1 MSKAGTEGRRR
12 MSVLFT
18 SAIDFN
24 SNSSLGIS
32 AKVMSQAKASEEAGH
47 DVCISKDYG
56 LETRIERTCSG
67 EVVASHVR
75 KSPGDRRSKYAFLGD
90 WARANGV
97 EAVVIRFDHLDSVF
111 CSFSKQL
118 RGHGIALAVEFP
130 TFPFELERDARH
142 KRLLESRK
150 YLSYAAHRAYAQLE
164 SCRAKHASRYF
175 DYAITYLEDDTI
187 WGVPNIT
194 YDNGIDLA
202 AIPLREAGKPGE
214 TVRLLAVAKF
224 APHHGIDRLIR
235 GLAEYKGE
243 RPVQLTL
250 VGVGAENPAL
260 EKLVSELRLG
270 DSVVFAG
277 AATGSKLDAFF
288 DDADIAVGS
297 LGLHRI
303 GISLGSTMKSREY
316 CARGIPFVYSFP
328 EKGFNGDEKFTLM
341 FSSNDDPIP
350 IDEVIAFADR
360 MAADPETGS
369 VMRAFAEEHFDWKV
383 QMDKVLKV
391 LETDVADREGKIG

>member
-1 MSKAGTEGRRR
+1 

-47 DVCISKDYG
+47 DVYISKDYG
-56 LETRIERTCSG
+56 LETKIERPCSG
-67 EVVASHVR
+67 KVVASCIR
-75 KSPGDRRSKYAFLGD
+75 KNLGDRRNKYAFLGN
-90 WARANGV
+90 WALANGI
-97 EAVVIRFDHLDSVF
+97 EAVVVRFDHLDSIF

-118 RGHGIALAVEFP
+118 RDRGIVLAVEFP

-150 YLSYAAHRAYAQLE
+150 YLSYAAHRAYALIE
-164 SCRAKHASRYF
+164 SSRAKRAPRYF

-202 AIPLREAGKPGE
+202 AIPLRKVYTPNEA
-214 TVRLLAVAKF
+214 VRLLAVAKF

-235 GLAEYKGE
+235 GLAGYKGE
-243 RPVQLTL
+243 RPVRLML
-250 VGVGAENPAL
+250 VGEGSENPSL
-260 EKLVSELRLG
+260 EKLVAELNLE
-270 DSVVFAG
+270 DSVAFAG
-277 AATGSKLDAFF
+277 PATGSKLDALF
-288 DDADIAVGS
+288 DDADIAIGS

-303 GISLGSTMKSREY
+303 GISLGSTMKAREY
-316 CARGIPFVYSFP
+316 CGRGIPFIYSFP
-328 EKGFNGDEKFTLM
+328 EKGFSGNETFTLV
-341 FSSNDDPIP
+341 FSNNDEPISVE
-350 IDEVIAFADR
+350 DVVAFADR
-360 MAADPETGS
+360 MAADPQVGS
-369 VMRAFAEEHFDWKV
+369 KMRSFAEEHFDWKV

-391 LETDVADREGKIG
+391 LEADVADKKGK